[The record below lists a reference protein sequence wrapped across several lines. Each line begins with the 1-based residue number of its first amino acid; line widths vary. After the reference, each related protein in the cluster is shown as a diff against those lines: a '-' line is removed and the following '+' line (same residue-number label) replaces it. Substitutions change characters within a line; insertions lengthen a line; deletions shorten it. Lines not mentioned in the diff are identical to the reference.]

1 MSTTIAT
8 LEGTGVSVVT
18 NEARIS
24 APRQRSP
31 GAVVKRVWN
40 SVKRDLKKTVGWI
53 YSVPC
58 GGSVIRGPSVRL
70 AEVLRYYWG
79 GIWIEEVYVKEYEN
93 YVEAKVVGVDVI
105 TGNLTSAIAVE
116 SILDGEGKRYEKP
129 FLILNAKR
137 SALAKAKRN
146 VILDLVPR
154 ATVTDR
160 IIRRIRAMQRKYA
173 AKLKAKFYEKLD
185 MLALQEKKPR
195 AEVVT
200 LLEKLFG
207 VKAKEGDKD
216 GDYSPDFML
225 TVLEYAGAIEDGFAN
240 ATEGQTP
247 ASPPES
253 ETVST
258 SSQPALSAPTTEP
271 ETGQLW
277 GHQQVS
283 NEPRPMKVRPLRR

>member
-1 MSTTIAT
+1 
-8 LEGTGVSVVT
+8 
-18 NEARIS
+18 
-24 APRQRSP
+24 
-31 GAVVKRVWN
+31 
-40 SVKRDLKKTVGWI
+40 
-53 YSVPC
+53 
-58 GGSVIRGPSVRL
+58 
-70 AEVLRYYWG
+70 
-79 GIWIEEVYVKEYEN
+79 
-93 YVEAKVVGVDVI
+93 
-105 TGNLTSAIAVE
+105 
-116 SILDGEGKRYEKP
+116 
-129 FLILNAKR
+129 
-137 SALAKAKRN
+137 
-146 VILDLVPR
+146 
-154 ATVTDR
+154 
-160 IIRRIRAMQRKYA
+160 MQRKYA